1 MAQDGSESDPVDGG
15 VLSSAM
21 QGRQVMNG
29 RYLLGEA
36 LGHGGAA
43 TVYSASD
50 RLLGREVAVKVFRA
64 NGDTAEHL
72 EEQMAEARLLARFNH
87 HALTTLLDAGV
98 ETKSGAP
105 RILLVME
112 KVAGSDL
119 RQRLRSRPMTP
130 LQVAY
135 LGLDLTD
142 GLHYVH
148 EHGYLHRDIKP
159 ANILLAPERR
169 TDRPRAKLADFGIAS
184 IVGTPQGEFTTGTA
198 AYLAPEQ
205 VEGEDAVPA
214 SDVYALGLVL
224 LEALTAKV
232 AFPGTVLESA
242 FSRLARDAAIP
253 DHLPAGMRVALEGML
268 RRRPVDR
275 MSLPEAGIAF
285 QNVLVSELLRTQT
298 VDPALLAA
306 HEGERVAAVHRY
318 DILSDTPDEAFDRTA
333 RLAARITHTPMAF
346 VSVVDAE
353 HKTIRAVH
361 GLPEHLAPVL
371 RSDALCAIPISTG
384 RPIAID
390 GVHLDPRTARNPIVR
405 AHPELRSYAGV
416 PIVTHDGHSI
426 GAVGVLDAKSREFTP
441 DELADLTELAA
452 ALMRELELRRAARRA
467 LFHE

>member
-1 MAQDGSESDPVDGG
+1 MEKDSSESGPVDEGL
-15 VLSSAM
+15 LSSGM

-29 RYLLGEA
+29 RYLIGEA

-43 TVYSASD
+43 TVYTATD
-50 RLLGREVAVKVFRA
+50 RLLGREVAVKIFRA
-64 NGDTAEHL
+64 SGDTAEHL
-72 EEQMAEARLLARFNH
+72 EEQMAEARLLARFSH

-98 ETKSGAP
+98 ETKSGPA

-112 KVAGSDL
+112 KIAGSDL
-119 RQRLRSRPMTP
+119 RQRLRNGPLTP

-135 LGLDLTD
+135 LGLDLSD

-169 TDRPRAKLADFGIAS
+169 TDRPRAKLADFGISS
-184 IVGTPQGEFTTGTA
+184 IIGTPQGEFTTGTA

-205 VEGEDAVPA
+205 VEGEDAIAA

-224 LEALTAKV
+224 LEALTAKI

-253 DHLPAGMRVALEGML
+253 EHLPAGMRSTLEGML
-268 RRRPVDR
+268 RRNPADR
-275 MSLPEAGIAF
+275 MTLPEAETAF
-285 QNVLVSELLRTQT
+285 QKTLVAELLRTQT

-333 RLAARITHTPMAF
+333 RLAARVVRTPMAF

-353 HKTIRAVH
+353 HKTIRAAY

-371 RSDALCAIPISTG
+371 RSDALCAIPIATG
-384 RPIAID
+384 SPIAID
-390 GVHLDPRTARNPIVR
+390 AVHVDPRTARNPIVV
-405 AHPELRSYAGV
+405 AHPDLRSYAGV
-416 PIVTHDGHSI
+416 PLVTHDGHAI
-426 GAVGVLDAKSREFTP
+426 GAIGVLDPESRAFTQP
-441 DELADLTELAA
+441 ELADLAELAS

-467 LFHE
+467 LFRE

>member
-1 MAQDGSESDPVDGG
+1 VEKDRPESNPNEAEL
-15 VLSSAM
+15 LSSAM
-21 QGRQVMNG
+21 QGQRVMNG
-29 RYLLGEA
+29 RYLIGEA
-36 LGHGGAA
+36 IGRGGAA
-43 TVYSASD
+43 TVYTATD
-50 RLLGREVAVKVFRA
+50 RLLGREVALKVFRA
-64 NGDTAEHL
+64 SGDTAEHL
-72 EEQMAEARLLARFNH
+72 EEQMAEARLLARFSH
-87 HALTTLLDAGV
+87 YALTTLLDAGV
-98 ETKSGAP
+98 ETKSGPP

-112 KVAGSDL
+112 KIAGSDL

-135 LGLDLTD
+135 LGLDLSE

-159 ANILLAPERR
+159 ANILLGPERR

-205 VEGEDAVPA
+205 VEGDDAVPA

-253 DHLPAGMRVALEGML
+253 DHIPAGMRSALEGML
-268 RRRPVDR
+268 RRRPSER
-275 MSLPEAGIAF
+275 ISLPDAGTTF

-318 DILSDTPDEAFDRTA
+318 DILADTPDEAFDRTA
-333 RLAARITHTPMAF
+333 RLAARVVRAPMAF

-384 RPIAID
+384 KPIAID
-390 GVHLDPRTARNPIVR
+390 GVHVDPRTAQNPIVR

-416 PIVTHDGHSI
+416 PLVTHDGHAI
-426 GAVGVLDAKSREFTP
+426 GAVGVLDAESRDFTE

-467 LFHE
+467 LFRQ